1 MSDVASLQS
10 YRLRRYPHRD
20 FRIDPV
26 TTIYVALDGM
36 LKGFARLQSAPEA
49 ERASVA
55 EAERLRILRG
65 VDFIF
70 ESIDLRAGGLASG
83 LISLLLRHLRERLV
97 EGFAAGRTEFTA
109 EEGVLRD
116 LHALFAAHATGQR
129 DHG

>member
-26 TTIYVALDGM
+26 TTIYVALDGI
-36 LKGFARLQSAPEA
+36 LKGLTRLESAEVDG
-49 ERASVA
+49 RASDA
-55 EAERLRILRG
+55 EVERTRILRG

-83 LISLLLRHLRERLV
+83 LICLLMRHLRERLV
-97 EGFAAGRTEFTA
+97 EGFASGQSEFAA
-109 EEGVLRD
+109 ETGVLRD
-116 LHALFAAHATGQR
+116 LHVLFAVHASGQR